1 MKKLILLIIFLSV
14 LGTIACKKEEIGS
27 SVSSQTVK
35 AETLDDYLVFGYVGI
50 GWGCKAN
57 VLYMIAEGKLYAD
70 SSKIFCKNQENYQF
84 SGFQLSDSEYN
95 KAKMAF
101 TSFPTELSKEDSK
114 TFGCPGCADGGMLF
128 VQRKEKGKSLKSWR
142 IDDAIFRSKNST
154 TNEPFPGYL
163 HNYAKDFSTL
173 INDLKYK

>member
-1 MKKLILLIIFLSV
+1 MKKLILWIVFLSV
-14 LGTIACKKEEIGS
+14 LGTIACQKEEIGL

-50 GWGCKAN
+50 GWGCKTN
-57 VLYMIAEGKLYAD
+57 VLYMISEGKLYAD
-70 SSKIFCKNQENYQF
+70 SSKVFCKNMQNYQF
-84 SGFQLSDSEYN
+84 LGFQLSDNEYN
-95 KAKMAF
+95 KAKIAVA
-101 TSFPTELSKEDSK
+101 SFPTELSKEDSK

-128 VQRKEKGKSLKSWR
+128 IQRKEKGKTLRTWI

-154 TNEPFPGYL
+154 TNEPFPEYL
-163 HNYAKDFSTL
+163 YNYAKDFSVL